1 MTDAMGLAQVERPE
15 STTQLEDYEAQTQWQ
30 SVIEDIL
37 TALTKAKGAALPPL
51 PQF

>member
-1 MTDAMGLAQVERPE
+1 LDQA
-15 STTQLEDYEAQTQWQ
+15 SQWQ